1 MLKNKTKMFLL
12 YFTSLIILP
21 AILYLEYWSGFK
33 YEFTLLYIV
42 AITALTWFGG
52 RTAGI
57 ILAFLTSG
65 LWYYVNFIYFSVEK
79 MTGIVLWKTITLL
92 MLALLTIYIILR
104 LKESLENEKRLS
116 RSDPLTGLPNRRHFE
131 DIASVQYNWCK
142 RKMASVSLAFIDIDN
157 FKEVNDSM
165 GHDEGDRLLVDIS
178 NSIKESVR
186 EVDLVA
192 RMGGDEF
199 ILFLPETDEFEAKR
213 LLTRIQGEA
222 KIIADANKWPISFSI
237 GVVTDHLSHKN
248 IESLIK
254 KADSLMSEIKRSGK
268 DGIKAELIF

>member
-21 AILYLEYWSGFK
+21 AILYFEYWSGFK
-33 YEFTLLYIV
+33 YEFTLFYIV

-199 ILFLPETDEFEAKR
+199 ILLPETDEFEAKR

>member
-33 YEFTLLYIV
+33 YEFTLFYIV
-42 AITALTWFGG
+42 AITALTWYGG
-52 RTAGI
+52 RTVGI
-57 ILAFLTSG
+57 ILAVLTSG

-157 FKEVNDSM
+157 FKTVNDSM

>member
-33 YEFTLLYIV
+33 YEFTLFYIV